1 MPALRPDMGI
11 LWENYMA
18 AERIKYNAYSGRF
31 VNSYFWR
38 TYDQQEIDLVEEQNT
53 ALSACEFKWRQD
65 KAKIP
70 VAFAKAYPAA
80 PFSVIHSKNYLDFI
94 T

>member
-1 MPALRPDMGI
+1 MGI

-70 VAFAKAYPAA
+70 VAFAKAYPTAH
-80 PFSVIHSKNYLDFI
+80 FSVIHSKNYLDFI